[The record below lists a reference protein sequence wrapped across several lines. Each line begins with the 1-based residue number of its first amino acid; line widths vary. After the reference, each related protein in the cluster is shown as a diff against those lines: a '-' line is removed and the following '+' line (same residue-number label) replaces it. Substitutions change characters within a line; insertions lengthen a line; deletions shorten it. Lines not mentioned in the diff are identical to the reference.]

1 MYKETKITDLFS
13 NIDQIETETPW
24 KDERIIIEKEINS
37 VSQTLNH
44 ESLDSR
50 ITETEIIHVKKI
62 VWFYENNSFE
72 EFYPRK
78 K

>member
-1 MYKETKITDLFS
+1 MYKETKIADLFS

-24 KDERIIIEKEINS
+24 KDERIVREKEINS

-44 ESLDSR
+44 EPLDSR
-50 ITETEIIHVKKI
+50 IAETETIHVKKI

-78 K
+78 T